1 LRSDRLLWIQVVNG
15 DANKVEK
22 HLKLYEGKFLKKDGT
37 SRTMKFVKTSELPQ
51 SFLEKV
57 TSGGTKPKLSDGFE
71 NVWDVENEGF
81 RVFNHNT
88 LQGELKTT
96 EVTEEVLKTNR

>member
-1 LRSDRLLWIQVVNG
+1 
-15 DANKVEK
+15 
-22 HLKLYEGKFLKKDGT
+22 
-37 SRTMKFVKTSELPQ
+37 MKFIKTSELPQ

-57 TSGGTKPKLSDGFE
+57 TKGGTKPKLSDGFE

-88 LQGELKTT
+88 LQGELKTI
-96 EVTEEVLKTNR
+96 EVTEDILKDKR

>member
-1 LRSDRLLWIQVVNG
+1 MR
-15 DANKVEK
+15 
-22 HLKLYEGKFLKKDGT
+22 
-37 SRTMKFVKTSELPQ
+37 FVKTSELPQ

-57 TSGGTKPKLSDGFE
+57 TSGGTKPKLSGGFE

>member
-1 LRSDRLLWIQVVNG
+1 M
-15 DANKVEK
+15 
-22 HLKLYEGKFLKKDGT
+22 KLYEGKFLKKDGT

-57 TSGGTKPKLSDGFE
+57 TKGGTKPKLSDGFE